1 MALSPQNSYGKV
13 VFFAIKKN
21 KDFRFFH
28 NINHKTALSPE
39 VQGKKALYNIYINI
53 HIKNMDLGYFLFQ
66 SYQQMKLL
74 KSIISKWKKWT

>member
-1 MALSPQNSYGKV
+1 MGKWC
-13 VFFAIKKN
+13 FLQLKKN

-53 HIKNMDLGYFLFQ
+53 HINIHIKNMDLGYFLFQ

-74 KSIISKWKKWT
+74 KSIISKWKKLT